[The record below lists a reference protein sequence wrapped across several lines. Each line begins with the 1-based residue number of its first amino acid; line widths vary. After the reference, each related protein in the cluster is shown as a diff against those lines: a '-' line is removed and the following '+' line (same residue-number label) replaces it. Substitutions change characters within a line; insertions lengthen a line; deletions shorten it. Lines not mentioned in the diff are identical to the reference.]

1 MKLRNIKLHRVA
13 TQGNEIDV
21 IEYKI
26 LKILKSTADKI
37 SFIGTTGF
45 LELGLVVANRVN
57 DNGDI
62 KYIVGNSLQ
71 IPFPIGLDGD
81 DDI

>member
-1 MKLRNIKLHRVA
+1 MKRKTIKLHKVDK
-13 TQGNEIDV
+13 QGNELDV

-26 LKILKSTADKI
+26 LKILKSTEDKI

-45 LELGLVVANRVN
+45 LEFGLVVANRVN
-57 DNGDI
+57 DSGDI

-71 IPFPIGLDGD
+71 LPFPIELDGD

>member
-1 MKLRNIKLHRVA
+1 MKRKTIMLHKVNN
-13 TQGNEIDV
+13 QGNEVDV

-26 LKILKSTADKI
+26 LKLLKSTKDKI

-71 IPFPIGLDGD
+71 IPFPIGLDED

>member
-1 MKLRNIKLHRVA
+1 MKLRSIKLHRVD
-13 TQGNEIDV
+13 TQGNELDV

-26 LKILKSTADKI
+26 LKILKSTKDKI

-71 IPFPIGLDGD
+71 IPFPIELDGD

>member
-1 MKLRNIKLHRVA
+1 MKLKTIKLHKVDN
-13 TQGNEIDV
+13 QGNELDV
-21 IEYKI
+21 VEYKI
-26 LKILKSTADKI
+26 LKIIKSSKDKI

-71 IPFPIGLDGD
+71 IPFPIELDGD

>member
-1 MKLRNIKLHRVA
+1 MKLRNIKLHRVD

-26 LKILKSTADKI
+26 LKILKSTEDKI

>member
-1 MKLRNIKLHRVA
+1 MKLKTIKLHKVDS
-13 TQGNEIDV
+13 QGNEVDIV
-21 IEYKI
+21 EYKI
-26 LKILKSTADKI
+26 LKVLKSTKDKI

-45 LELGLVVANRVN
+45 LELGLVVANRIN
-57 DNGDI
+57 DNDDI

-81 DDI
+81 DDV